1 MKSSEL
7 ADMAACL
14 AVLLVRADELRAER
28 RRIKAGAASQ
38 VTEDIRRNGQRRG
51 AITRELKAM
60 ARSWRS

>member
-1 MKSSEL
+1 MKRSEL

-28 RRIKAGAASQ
+28 RRIKSGAASQ
-38 VTEDIRRNGQRRG
+38 VTEDIRRNEQRRE

-60 ARSWRS
+60 ARGWRS